1 MVRKSWNPGALLI
14 SKVRAVDLQLYVPEH
29 MLITSKN
36 KNKIKKI
43 MSTHIHHIYSYRDT
57 PASVL
62 SLLGSVNSCNSFVVC
77 ALYCVA
83 VALCTPV
90 DSMENYCHFLL
101 MLLLVE
107 SPWSCFT
114 INAQLNKCG

>member
-36 KNKIKKI
+36 RKQNKKNHVN
-43 MSTHIHHIYSYRDT
+43 THTSYIHSYRDT

-90 DSMENYCHFLL
+90 SIWILWRTVALPAH
-101 MLLLVE
+101 V
-107 SPWSCFT
+107 
-114 INAQLNKCG
+114 AAG